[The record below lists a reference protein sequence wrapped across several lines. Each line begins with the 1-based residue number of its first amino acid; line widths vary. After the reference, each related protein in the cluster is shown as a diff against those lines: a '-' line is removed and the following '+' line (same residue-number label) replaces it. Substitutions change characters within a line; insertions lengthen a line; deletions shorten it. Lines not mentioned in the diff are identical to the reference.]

1 MTNYSTNIIDLG
13 RVAKGAGVVKYDMQ
27 VSSLDN

>member
-1 MTNYSTNIIDLG
+1 MTNYSTNITDLG
-13 RVAKGAGVVKYDMQ
+13 RVAKGTGVVKYDTQ